1 MQARHRKIPRGK
13 EVKILLSLF
22 LLLSVQFLQD
32 EFINITE
39 IVISVSSRGG
49 YSKMVIYNVD
59 SITIPWHS
67 LVVFIILLDLSLV
80 YLIYCLILMLFINAK
95 IISFSEF

>member
-1 MQARHRKIPRGK
+1 
-13 EVKILLSLF
+13 
-22 LLLSVQFLQD
+22 
-32 EFINITE
+32 
-39 IVISVSSRGG
+39 
-49 YSKMVIYNVD
+49 MVIYNVD